1 MFDQILQLS
10 WEQKR
15 KSYRHI
21 NLAKNSEFKEI
32 IFPLPLFFFPPLHPP
47 STAVECPP
55 LSPPSHGLTTPPNC
69 SPLFYQMSCWFS
81 CQEGY
86 QLAGSSLLTCGEEGK
101 WSHTPP
107 NCQGVVLGHVVL
119 GHVVLGC
126 VLASYPVPIPALVRV
141 MKLGYNIE
149 LLQQL

>member
-1 MFDQILQLS
+1 
-10 WEQKR
+10 
-15 KSYRHI
+15 
-21 NLAKNSEFKEI
+21 
-32 IFPLPLFFFPPLHPP
+32 
-47 STAVECPP
+47 
-55 LSPPSHGLTTPPNC
+55 
-69 SPLFYQMSCWFS
+69 MSCWFS

-126 VLASYPVPIPALVRV
+126 VLASYPVSIPALVRV